1 MAPTVSN
8 SKTYLKKKRE
18 ESYIHLSK
26 KDAEIAYGPEY
37 NLNSNDGKCALWI
50 EPYRN
55 MIFQWAVEKWSQGKD
70 KNGKIY
76 EFQEPDEIDS
86 VIDRPEE
93 LTVRMIAAT
102 KRPKSVRSA
111 ASDFHKEFMNGKT
124 YLAMH
129 WRYDPTDFGK
139 HCSGRSDGLCGVIFR
154 NKEAGHEAYVDI
166 GRKMAEYINQT
177 VVNHLDAMLA
187 DAKSN
192 KENLTSKN
200 ETSKHPPLSHKFVY
214 IAAPPSENKVINSM
228 KQALLL
234 EGVKVFFGEDL
245 EKWFEHNYVGKCD
258 ETVLK
263 DQKHDFISLVEMEL
277 CAESTLFIYSGGSSW
292 SRNICMERQAQR
304 RGKFDTGN
312 GMFLDWTNDRPVI
325 DRAVIDEK
333 IKNQQK
339 G

>member
-1 MAPTVSN
+1 MLAIYLNRTIVLPPFFKHKTDPSSRLRGYLYQNPTEKIDAENLASFMPTITLQEYQNQCNGDGLDVAYLARLYSNVSQVGRVQTYEKILKFPMVNKPIRGNKRLIMAPTVSN

-37 NLNSNDGKCALWI
+37 NINSNDGKCALWI

-102 KRPKSVRSA
+102 KRPKSVRNA

-129 WRYDPTDFGK
+129 WRYDPTDF
-139 HCSGRSDGLCGVIFR
+139 F
-154 NKEAGHEAYVDI
+154 
-166 GRKMAEYINQT
+166 
-177 VVNHLDAMLA
+177 
-187 DAKSN
+187 
-192 KENLTSKN
+192 ENLFFSRFFAFFNVFKN
-200 ETSKHPPLSHKFVY
+200 PFY
-214 IAAPPSENKVINSM
+214 
-228 KQALLL
+228 
-234 EGVKVFFGEDL
+234 
-245 EKWFEHNYVGKCD
+245 
-258 ETVLK
+258 
-263 DQKHDFISLVEMEL
+263 
-277 CAESTLFIYSGGSSW
+277 
-292 SRNICMERQAQR
+292 
-304 RGKFDTGN
+304 
-312 GMFLDWTNDRPVI
+312 
-325 DRAVIDEK
+325 
-333 IKNQQK
+333 
-339 G
+339 